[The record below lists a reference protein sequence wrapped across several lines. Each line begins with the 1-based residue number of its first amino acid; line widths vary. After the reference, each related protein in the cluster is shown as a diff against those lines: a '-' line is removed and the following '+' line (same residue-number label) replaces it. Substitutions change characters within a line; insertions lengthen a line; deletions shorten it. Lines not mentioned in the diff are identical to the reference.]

1 MTDDETRLRD
11 AAVELA
17 EDCGES
23 GAWETKDD
31 RIERH
36 GGMR

>member
-23 GAWETKDD
+23 GAWEAEDD
-31 RIERH
+31 RIERQR
-36 GGMR
+36 GSG

>member
-11 AAVELA
+11 AAAELA

-23 GAWETKDD
+23 GAWETEDD
-31 RIERH
+31 RIERPR
-36 GGMR
+36 GPG